1 MSSWISVRKRQ
12 VRVFKPTI
20 EENKDDVSTDLVK
33 SMPSSS
39 YPISVKYYISGG
51 KLGDFIHQLSV
62 IKYNY
67 DNFGKKGVLYL
78 ANIGDNFSLGLERA
92 YNDTKDIILK
102 QDYILD
108 YQLYNN
114 QRVDINL
121 SSWRDILINNTDLN
135 LKQIYRNT
143 YDIDWASTRWINNIE
158 NDKSFSNSILFSY
171 SRLRHNNNINFDI
184 INSLLDQK
192 EIVYFICFDIS
203 EYNDFILNY
212 KFSLP
217 VLLCNTVMD
226 MAIKINSC
234 KLLIGNLSSPLAL
247 SFALHKECIGIL
259 QSKAGIDINLNTKL
273 NLPFYI
279 TVNNHDE
286 LREALRNKLNR

>member
-114 QRVDINL
+114 QRVEMRYNPPL
-121 SSWRDILINNTDLN
+121 GFF
-135 LKQIYRNT
+135 
-143 YDIDWASTRWINNIE
+143 ASIHYGHQRP
-158 NDKSFSNSILFSY
+158 Y
-171 SRLRHNNNINFDI
+171 
-184 INSLLDQK
+184 
-192 EIVYFICFDIS
+192 
-203 EYNDFILNY
+203 
-212 KFSLP
+212 
-217 VLLCNTVMD
+217 LLCCV
-226 MAIKINSC
+226 S
-234 KLLIGNLSSPLAL
+234 LSG
-247 SFALHKECIGIL
+247 F
-259 QSKAGIDINLNTKL
+259 Q
-273 NLPFYI
+273 
-279 TVNNHDE
+279 
-286 LREALRNKLNR
+286 